1 MKRIPAV
8 VAAMFAAVLAAL
20 LVAPAAQAASW
31 PLVRNGDSGT
41 NVTTVQYLLSARG
54 FGTGVDGGFGPNTE
68 DKVKAF
74 QSANGL
80 NPVDGVVGPDTWSKL
95 IVTVRN
101 GDNGDAVKALQVQL
115 NAHGAG
121 LAVDG
126 AFGNGTD
133 GKVRDFQRNAG
144 LDPVDGIVG
153 PATWGAL
160 LGGGGNTGGNT
171 GGGSGSDTLSQ
182 SQAASMLSGA
192 GITWSSSGGC
202 TDRNNSNCTSF
213 DGLRR
218 SAVDG
223 AITLKH
229 SIGGCAL
236 NITGGTEAGHAAGTY
251 SHGTGYKLDFAMSSC
266 LTNYV
271 HTFTH
276 SGTRGDG
283 ADLWT
288 APSGNIY
295 ANEGSHWDVT
305 FLH

>member
-1 MKRIPAV
+1 MKRIPAII
-8 VAAMFAAVLAAL
+8 AAMFAALVAAV

-31 PLVRNGDSGT
+31 PLVRNGDHGD

-54 FGTGVDGGFGPNTE
+54 FATGADGAFGPGTE
-68 DKVKAF
+68 DKVKSF

-80 NPVDGVVGPDTWSKL
+80 SPVDGIVGGDTWSKL

-121 LAVDG
+121 LNVDG
-126 AFGNGTD
+126 AFGSGTD
-133 GKVRDFQRNAG
+133 SKVRSFQQSAG
-144 LDPVDGIVG
+144 LNPVDGIAG
-153 PATWGAL
+153 PATWAAL
-160 LGGGGNTGGNT
+160 LGGGGSTGGS
-171 GGGSGSDTLSQ
+171 GGGSGDKLTQ
-182 SQAASMLSGA
+182 SQVASMFSAA
-192 GITWSSSGGC
+192 GITWSSSGNC
-202 TDRNNSNCTSF
+202 SDRTNSSCTSF

-218 SAVDG
+218 ASADG
-223 AITLKH
+223 AVNFKH
-229 SIGGCAL
+229 ASNCAL
-236 NITGGTEAGHAAGTY
+236 NITGGTETGHASGTY
-251 SHGTGYKLDFAMSSC
+251 SHGTGYKLDFGMTSC
-266 LTNYV
+266 ITNYI
-271 HTFTH
+271 HGNFSH

-305 FLH
+305 FMN